1 MSKRHRSLEAVPLPR
16 AEQRAHA
23 HGERHRVNSELH
35 ELAELVSHGVEP
47 DDVVEPGAEW
57 KPLHHHDAEKAVK
70 QRKAVLTAE
79 ISELEISLAAT
90 KKKLSRK
97 RARAYCF
104 CDGKEKCDNDMIG
117 VRA

>member
-1 MSKRHRSLEAVPLPR
+1 MSKRHRSQEAVPLPR

-23 HGERHRVNSELH
+23 HSERHRVHSELH

-70 QRKAVLTAE
+70 KLDQARNSRHWKVKEWKRRSTGRRQKAAAYRN
-79 ISELEISLAAT
+79 LAQSA
-90 KKKLSRK
+90 
-97 RARAYCF
+97 
-104 CDGKEKCDNDMIG
+104 
-117 VRA
+117 